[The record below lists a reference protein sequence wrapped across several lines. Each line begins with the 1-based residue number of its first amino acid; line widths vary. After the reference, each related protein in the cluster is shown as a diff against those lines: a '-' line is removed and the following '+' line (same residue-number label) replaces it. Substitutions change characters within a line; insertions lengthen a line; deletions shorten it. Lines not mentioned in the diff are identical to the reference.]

1 MAVIKV
7 KKKEY
12 VVKDIDMDLRCV
24 IVDDALKALAK
35 PNLTSYVK
43 IVRASTDVS
52 DDEMLDM
59 TTNEIFELGQ
69 KIVSVFTEGK
79 KKGKSK

>member
-1 MAVIKV
+1 MSVVKV

-12 VVKDIDMDLRCV
+12 QVKDIDMDLRCV
-24 IVDDALKALAK
+24 VVDEALKAVSE

-43 IVRASTDVS
+43 VIRSATDVS
-52 DDEMLDM
+52 DDEMLEM
-59 TTNEIFELGQ
+59 TTNDIFELGQ
-69 KIVSVFTEGK
+69 KVVGVFTQGK